1 MFQTMLCRRPGLCDT
16 SDMSEAA
23 QSAPNGPPRRAVSRR
38 TQAERREETSGR
50 AIDAAI
56 KCLYRD
62 GYSATTTISVAAEA
76 GISRGALLHHFPTKV
91 DLIVAVALEVVRRSQ
106 EKRRE
111 FILAHPRGLPRF
123 AAITEASWATLQE
136 PAAMTL
142 LEILMASRGDAE
154 LAARLPA
161 VMETMEEWQAGGMRE
176 VAHDLGFT
184 DDARLDAMSMLHQAA
199 MRGLSIELL
208 FAEDR
213 SKIDAAFDLLLW
225 YKQVF
230 TQDLIARR
238 DAAAGGTGKGAD
250 APSGGRTSRKKGSG
264 GSRKK

>member
-1 MFQTMLCRRPGLCDT
+1 MYQSPLLCGGGLCDT
-16 SDMSEAA
+16 LTMSEAVDA
-23 QSAPNGPPRRAVSRR
+23 RAISPSRPANVRR
-38 TQAERREETSGR
+38 TQAERSEETSGR

-106 EKRRE
+106 NKRRE
-111 FILAHPRGLPRF
+111 FITAQPRGLARF
-123 AAITEASWATLQE
+123 AAITDASWATLQE

-142 LEILMASRGDAE
+142 LEILMASRGDPE

-161 VMETMEEWQAGGMRE
+161 VMETMSEWQRSGMRE
-176 VAHDLGFT
+176 IARDIGFT

-213 SKIDAAFDLLLW
+213 SKIDAAFELLRW
-225 YKQVF
+225 YKEIF
-230 TQDLIARR
+230 TQDMIRRR
-238 DAAAGGTGKGAD
+238 DGEAAADIGSAAD
-250 APSGGRTSRKKGSG
+250 
-264 GSRKK
+264 

>member
-1 MFQTMLCRRPGLCDT
+1 MVEAEISPVMTARR
-16 SDMSEAA
+16 
-23 QSAPNGPPRRAVSRR
+23 QSVTRR
-38 TQAERREETSGR
+38 TQAERREGTIGR

-106 EKRRE
+106 DKRRE
-111 FILAHPRGLPRF
+111 FITAHPRGLPRF
-123 AAITEASWATLQE
+123 AAITEASWVTLQE

-142 LEILMASRGDAE
+142 LEIVMASRGDLE

-161 VMETMEEWQAGGMRE
+161 VMETMEQWQRE
-176 VAHDLGFT
+176 GLREIARDIGFT

-213 SKIDAAFDLLLW
+213 SKIDAAFDLLRW
-225 YKQVF
+225 YKELF

-238 DAAAGGTGKGAD
+238 DAGTAPAD
-250 APSGGRTSRKKGSG
+250 R
-264 GSRKK
+264 

>member
-1 MFQTMLCRRPGLCDT
+1 MI
-16 SDMSEAA
+16 EATKR
-23 QSAPNGPPRRAVSRR
+23 QDERPRRAGVARR

-91 DLIVAVALEVVRRSQ
+91 DLIEAVALEVVRRSQ
-106 EKRRE
+106 RRRRD
-111 FILAHPRGLPRF
+111 FITAQPRGLPRF
-123 AAITEASWATLQE
+123 AAITEASWETLQE

-142 LEILMASRGDAE
+142 LEILMASRGDQE
-154 LAARLPA
+154 LAERLPA
-161 VMETMEEWQAGGMRE
+161 VMETMSEWQRAGSRE
-176 VAHDLGFT
+176 IAHDVGFT
-184 DDARLDAMSMLHQAA
+184 DDARLDAMNMLHQAA

-213 SKIDAAFDLLLW
+213 SQIDAAFELLRW
-225 YKQVF
+225 YKELF
-230 TQDLIARR
+230 TQDMIKRR
-238 DAAAGGTGKGAD
+238 D
-250 APSGGRTSRKKGSG
+250 SGETS
-264 GSRKK
+264 

>member
-1 MFQTMLCRRPGLCDT
+1 MT
-16 SDMSEAA
+16 
-23 QSAPNGPPRRAVSRR
+23 AVTNHQVEQKGRTPAVRR
-38 TQAERREETSGR
+38 TQAERSEETSGR

-56 KCLYRD
+56 TCLYRD

-106 EKRRE
+106 EKRRA
-111 FILAHPRGLPRF
+111 FITAQPRGLPRF

-142 LEILMASRGDAE
+142 LEILMASRGDQE
-154 LAARLPA
+154 LADSLPA
-161 VMETMEEWQAGGMRE
+161 VMKTMNEWQRDGMRE
-176 VAHDLGFT
+176 IAHDVGFT
-184 DDARLDAMSMLHQAA
+184 DDNRIDAMSMLHQAA

-213 SKIDAAFDLLLW
+213 SKIDAAFDLLQW
-225 YKQVF
+225 YKTQF
-230 TQDLIARR
+230 TNDMIRRTEKSGSPASQAQDSR
-238 DAAAGGTGKGAD
+238 D
-250 APSGGRTSRKKGSG
+250 
-264 GSRKK
+264 

>member
-1 MFQTMLCRRPGLCDT
+1 MI
-16 SDMSEAA
+16 EA
-23 QSAPNGPPRRAVSRR
+23 SKRKDETPRRTRVARR

-62 GYSATTTISVAAEA
+62 GYSATTTLSVAAEA

-91 DLIVAVALEVVRRSQ
+91 DLIEAVALEVVRRSQ
-106 EKRRE
+106 KRRRD
-111 FILAHPRGLPRF
+111 FITAHPRGLPRF
-123 AAITEASWATLQE
+123 AAITEASWETLQE

-154 LAARLPA
+154 LAARLPGIMG
-161 VMETMEEWQAGGMRE
+161 VMSEWQQSGMRE
-176 VAHDLGFT
+176 IAHDVGFH
-184 DDARLDAMSMLHQAA
+184 DDERLNAMSMLHQAA

-213 SKIDAAFDLLLW
+213 RTIDAAFELLRW
-225 YKQVF
+225 YKELF
-230 TQDLIARR
+230 TKDLIARR
-238 DAAAGGTGKGAD
+238 NAGATPGD
-250 APSGGRTSRKKGSG
+250 VDHE
-264 GSRKK
+264 